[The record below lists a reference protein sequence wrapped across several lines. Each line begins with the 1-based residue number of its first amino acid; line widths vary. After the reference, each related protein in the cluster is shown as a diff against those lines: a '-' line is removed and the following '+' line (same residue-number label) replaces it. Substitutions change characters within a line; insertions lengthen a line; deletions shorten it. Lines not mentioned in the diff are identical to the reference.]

1 MALLFDSDTDTDI
14 DLGDR
19 LSLNPKVGLL
29 VERNTRRMTTMDID
43 GDLLERFEAGL
54 DPQRLDRSAIPAR
67 LIGFGEISAIFQVAA
82 DTSRAYKRMPLFK
95 TVAEA
100 EKYAVMYHAY
110 CRRLTLAGLNLP
122 DSGTHIVALPK
133 RPVVLYIIQAQLP
146 AARVAN
152 RLIQAM
158 DPIGFKHLLEHILG
172 AMFRFWAYNHTLQP
186 DLELA
191 IDGQISNWALIPDGP
206 GERLY
211 YIDTS
216 TPFIRQGG
224 VEQLDPELLLQAAPS
239 FLRWLIRWL
248 FVDDVMT
255 RYYDPRQVLIDLAA
269 NLIKEQRPD
278 LVTPAVALIN
288 DHLPEDLSAVTPTEV
303 ERYYRE
309 DKFIW
314 TIFLAFRKLDRA
326 LTSLFPGRRYEFILP
341 GEIKR

>member
-1 MALLFDSDTDTDI
+1 
-14 DLGDR
+14 
-19 LSLNPKVGLL
+19 
-29 VERNTRRMTTMDID
+29 MDID
-43 GDLLERFEAGL
+43 SDLIERFEAGL
-54 DPQRLDRSAIPAR
+54 DPQNLDLSAIPAQ
-67 LIGFGEISAIFQVAA
+67 LIGFGEISAIFQIAT

-100 EKYAVMYHAY
+100 AQYAGLYQAY
-110 CRRLTLAGLNLP
+110 CHQLTRAGLNLP
-122 DSGTHIVALPK
+122 ESDTHIVALPQ
-133 RPVVLYIIQAQLP
+133 RPVVLYIVQAQLP
-146 AARVAN
+146 AACIVN
-152 RLIQAM
+152 RLIQELNNP
-158 DPIGFKHLLEHILG
+158 DFETLLGKILG
-172 AMFRFWAYNHTLQP
+172 AMSRFWEYNRSLQP

-191 IDGQISNWALIPDGP
+191 IDGQISNWALTADGSA
-206 GERLY
+206 ETLY
-211 YIDTS
+211 FIDTS
-216 TPFIRQGG
+216 TPFIRHSG

-278 LVTPAVALIN
+278 LVAPAVALIN
-288 DHLPEDLSAVTPTEV
+288 VHLPGNLPPVTLADV

-326 LTSLFPGRRYEFILP
+326 LVTRFSTKRYEFILP
-341 GEIKR
+341 GKIKR